1 LSATKIVRF
10 YCPSRTRSILD
21 EKIAQ
26 LPRMPSCDWPT
37 VCLHHK
43 PVISDPHSWYVQLYT
58 PKYADQLTLKQMH
71 EEQISNQRRT
81 HTVRFLCCFA
91 VTIANN
97 TESCAYISSAIF
109 CRQCRDVRSDV
120 RHGSTI
126 SSADF
131 LMKLNHAHKSW
142 PTLSIVWLL
151 LNKLDLFWYDSIE
164 VFDVGDFDL
173 WSLKQKT
180 GHTA

>member
-1 LSATKIVRF
+1 MSISSDFL

-37 VCLHHK
+37 LCLHDK
-43 PVISDPHSWYVQLYT
+43 PVISDPRGWYRLCSYT

-71 EEQISNQRRT
+71 DQQISNQRRT

-97 TESCAYISSAIF
+97 IEACAYLSSAIF
-109 CRQCRDVRSDV
+109 CRHCRDVRSDDV
-120 RHGSTI
+120 CRHSTI

-131 LMKLNHAHKSW
+131 LGKLNHAHKSW

-151 LNKLDLFWYDSIE
+151 LFLFVCYIQWPNISSVE
-164 VFDVGDFDL
+164 N
-173 WSLKQKT
+173 
-180 GHTA
+180 